1 MPAPREGHWRGR
13 PWLAAL
19 VRLFVVGVP
28 VLAGWSAARC
38 LAPATAGAGTAWL
51 RVGLPLAMALT
62 VSLLVSRVTSRFLP
76 LAVLLRMTMLFPD
89 QAPSRMKLARRTTS
103 LADIRSRLGS
113 ARLDEHE
120 AATTMLTLVTAL
132 GRHDRHTRG
141 HSERVRLF
149 CDLLAKELGLSSAD
163 AGRLRWAALV
173 HDVGKLEVPTV
184 VLNKPGKLDS
194 REWDMIRCHP
204 YAGAQLAAPL
214 KDWLGPWFAG
224 IAEHHEKYDGS
235 GYPAGLAAAAISTA
249 GRAIAVVDAFETM
262 TAARSYKS
270 ARSTLSARAELT
282 ACAGSHF
289 DPVMVRAFL
298 AISLPRLL
306 WSIGPLAFLVN
317 LPYLRAVGEGSVR
330 LGDVVG
336 TTATG
341 AANVASAAAVAVA
354 VAAAPAATTP
364 TMPGAPV
371 APTTSYA
378 AGPASSSQPHGGPH
392 RVSAP
397 KVPPAG
403 PAHKPKKKP
412 PPKSGQPHQKP
423 VLKAKAKAKAKAKP
437 KAQAKAK
444 AKATA
449 EPAKK
454 GPGKGHDKHMHRWRD
469 GHNGRS

>member
-51 RVGLPLAMALT
+51 RVGLPLATALT

-76 LAVLLRMTMLFPD
+76 LAVLLRMTMVFPD

-113 ARLDEHE
+113 VRLDEHE
-120 AATTMLTLVTAL
+120 AATTMLSLVTAL

-149 CDLLAKELGLSSAD
+149 CDLLAKELGLSNAD

-173 HDVGKLEVPTV
+173 HDIGKLEVPTV
-184 VLNKPGKLDS
+184 VLNKPGKLNT

-214 KDWLGPWFAG
+214 KEWLGPWFAG

-235 GYPAGLAAAAISTA
+235 GYPAGLAGTAISTA

-317 LPYLRAVGEGSVR
+317 LPYLRAVGESGLR
-330 LGDVVG
+330 LGTAVG
-336 TTATG
+336 TTTAG

-354 VAAAPAATTP
+354 VAAAPTAATPAVATP
-364 TMPGAPV
+364 TMPV
-371 APTTSYA
+371 APATARA
-378 AGPASSSQPHGGPH
+378 AGPEPSSQPHAAPQ
-392 RVSAP
+392 RASAP
-397 KVPPAG
+397 NQPSARPT
-403 PAHKPKKKP
+403 HQPKKKP
-412 PPKSGQPHQKP
+412 PRSGQPHPKP
-423 VLKAKAKAKAKAKP
+423 VPKPKAKAKAKATPKAVPKAKSVP
-437 KAQAKAK
+437 KTKAK
-444 AKATA
+444 ARGT
-449 EPAKK
+449 
-454 GPGKGHDKHMHRWRD
+454 GPVMGHHQP
-469 GHNGRS
+469 GA